1 MVWEMDG
8 FEFLADMCIVAE
20 DSKQAKGPI
29 LKQEAVQNMGL
40 LMEQLNGSKRNPP
53 GNLKG

>member
-1 MVWEMDG
+1 MDG
-8 FEFLADMCIVAE
+8 FEFLADMCVVAE
-20 DSKQAKGPI
+20 DSKQVKGPI
-29 LKQEAVQNMGL
+29 MKQEAVQNMGL